1 MSREGAASSGLD
13 VKLRMEHVGMVFERD
28 GNSVAA
34 LDDINFDVRDGEFI
48 CLVGPSGCGKS
59 TLLNVMGGFLSPT
72 SGSVAIDG
80 QGVAGPDPRRI
91 LVFQERGVF
100 PWLTVEGNIGFG
112 LSKLP

>member
-1 MSREGAASSGLD
+1 MSTPASSPSAAG
-13 VKLRMEHVGMVFERD
+13 VKLRMEHVRKTFERD
-28 GNSVAA
+28 GNSIPV
-34 LDDINFDVRDGEFI
+34 LEDINLDVHNGEFI

-80 QGVAGPDPRRI
+80 ETIHGPDPRRI

-100 PWLTVEGNIGFG
+100 
-112 LSKLP
+112 